1 MIATCE
7 LLILIKFSYFVIQC
21 APGLDNDSHVMSSE
35 ILLAVL
41 PFQSSGQESSK
52 VIQNFEEDLAFHL
65 SKFHGLSVLSYY
77 STCHLTLLD
86 HKQLLQYEV
95 SHVVTGAY
103 RYQEDAMTIN
113 VQLIEFPAHKIVYN
127 QRFEYNE
134 EEIFSTLDQ
143 AVLQVTNLLRDQI
156 DQSILSHS
164 YRKPFV
170 ELEAYELFLMGN
182 AYLKKGT
189 PEDDEKA
196 RSYFQKALNKQPDY
210 ARAFSGISSS
220 YFNEWSCQ
228 LWDRWEISQQ
238 GAKKY
243 ALKAIALDENDYVS
257 LSILGRCLLFE
268 RDFEQAEYYLRRSL
282 QMNNNDASVLLEI
295 AFSLMFLGYN
305 RESVDLYERACQLN
319 PLNEG
324 KYLSVGATVLF
335 ENGDF
340 EKALEIGR
348 KLDPHRTY
356 IDFPVYMAA
365 ASYYLNNEKD
375 ALIFWDQFLVKFQN
389 HIYFSKKN
397 PAKDALLWHVNMN
410 PYKHPSRLT
419 AFWDFIKGY
428 HSSGVSIGSQ
438 KPENNTGIITIDH
451 DQVRISYGNKTAFYK
466 RTKGLIDI
474 AVLLDQSPQE
484 IHCMELMG
492 GKQVASDPVH
502 VLDEKAKRNYQNRI
516 LELEAE
522 VAEAGE
528 MNDQHRVNELR
539 AEYEELMDHLSKSL
553 GLDGKSRK
561 VASSA
566 DKARAAV
573 TLRIREGIKKI
584 AAKNDLINLFSW
596 QLISK

>member
-1 MIATCE
+1 M
-7 LLILIKFSYFVIQC
+7 VH
-21 APGLDNDSHVMSSE
+21 NH
-35 ILLAVL
+35 
-41 PFQSSGQESSK
+41 
-52 VIQNFEEDLAFHL
+52 
-65 SKFHGLSVLSYY
+65 
-77 STCHLTLLD
+77 
-86 HKQLLQYEV
+86 
-95 SHVVTGAY
+95 
-103 RYQEDAMTIN
+103 
-113 VQLIEFPAHKIVYN
+113 
-127 QRFEYNE
+127 RFEYKE
-134 EEIFSTLDQ
+134 EEIFSMLDQ

-156 DQSILSHS
+156 DQSILSYS
-164 YRKPFV
+164 YKKPVV

-182 AYLKKGT
+182 AYLRQGT

-196 RSYFQKALNKQPDY
+196 RTYFQKALAKQPNY

-243 ALKAIALDENDYVS
+243 ALKAIELDENDYVS

-268 RDFEQAEYYLRRSL
+268 RNYEQAEHYLRRSL
-282 QMNNNDASVLLEI
+282 EMNNNDASVLLEI

-305 RESVDLYERACQLN
+305 QEAVALYERACQLN

-340 EKALEIGR
+340 EKTLQMGR
-348 KLDPHRTY
+348 KLNPDRTY

-375 ALIFWDQFLVKFQN
+375 ALNYWDQFLDKFQN

-397 PAKDALLWHVNMN
+397 LTMDALTWHINLN

-419 AFWDFIKGY
+419 AFLDFIRGY
-428 HSSGVSIGSQ
+428 QLSVGPIVDH
-438 KPENNTGIITIDH
+438 KPESDTGSIAIDD
-451 DQVRISYGNKTAFYK
+451 DQVKISYGNKTAFYK

-474 AVLLDQSPQE
+474 AVLLERSPQD
-484 IHCMELMG
+484 IHCLELMG
-492 GKQVASDPVH
+492 GRQDLSRSVS
-502 VLDEKAKRNYQNRI
+502 VLDEKSKRDYQNRI
-516 LELEAE
+516 LDLEGEL
-522 VAEAGE
+522 VEAGE
-528 MNDQHRVNELR
+528 MNDQHRINELKS
-539 AEYEELMDHLSKSL
+539 EYEALMDHLSKSL

-561 VASSA
+561 VPSSA

-573 TLRIREGIKKI
+573 TLRIRDSIKKI
-584 AAKNDLINLFSW
+584 AAKNELLGAHLTNSIKTGMLCSYRPENEVEWEIDRL
-596 QLISK
+596 